1 MDKKVKEYTMPQ
13 FLLDPPNLCSLAGLL
28 CSFLGV
34 YFAIRGAF
42 YYALAGVL
50 WAVVFDWVDGI
61 AAKRI
66 KNRDEAHRAVGL
78 QLDSLI
84 DIVSF
89 GVFPAVFLLS
99 YGAFR
104 PAFIPGAF
112 LITGGAAL
120 RLSCFNVFGMI
131 DKSTYR
137 GLALDNNV
145 LLLSL
150 IFPLER
156 FLPRGTFS
164 VILYALF
171 MVLLALNLAPVRTY
185 KFGGRWFYALLGYV
199 IVMTAL
205 YVFIL

>member
-1 MDKKVKEYTMPQ
+1 M
-13 FLLDPPNLCSLAGLL
+13 G
-28 CSFLGV
+28 
-34 YFAIRGAF
+34 
-42 YYALAGVL
+42 
-50 WAVVFDWVDGI
+50 VVFDWVDGI

-66 KNRDEAHRAVGL
+66 KTGTGAPRREA

-185 KFGGRWFYALLGYV
+185 KFGGRWFTPFWA
-199 IVMTAL
+199 MSSS
-205 YVFIL
+205 